1 MKAAVLRRYGRASE
15 VEIANLPQ
23 PTAGH
28 GKLLVR
34 VRAASL
40 NPLDC
45 KLRSGALRRVMP
57 LSFPA
62 VLGFDFA
69 GEVEEGAPGW
79 SRGER
84 VYGRTDAKTGGTHA
98 EFAVVDAGVIDR
110 IPAALSFEQAA
121 SLPLVACTAIQAL
134 RQAGLAKSERLLV
147 IGAGGVG
154 SVAVQVGRAM
164 GAIVST
170 LAPAAGRVDVV
181 LDTVFPGPHDEVIRM
196 LDRAGRYVST
206 GFSMKLLLRVVLG
219 RFWSRQRFGFVISKA
234 DGELMRET
242 SRLVAA
248 GQLAP
253 VIEATYPLERI
264 GEAHAHLERGHMRG
278 KIVVTVS

>member
-1 MKAAVLRRYGRASE
+1 MKAAVVRGYGSASE
-15 VEIANLPQ
+15 IEIADLPQ
-23 PTAGH
+23 PVAAP

-40 NPLDC
+40 NPLDV

-57 LSFPA
+57 LTFPA

-69 GEVEEGAPGW
+69 GEVEQGSGAW
-79 SRGER
+79 SRGDR

-98 EFAVVDAGVIDR
+98 EFAVVDASVVDR
-110 IPAALSFEQAA
+110 IPGGLSFEQAA
-121 SLPLVACTAIQAL
+121 SLPLVSCTAIQAL
-134 RQAGLAKSERLLV
+134 RKARLAQGEALLV

-154 SVAVQVGRAM
+154 SVAVHVGSAM
-164 GAIVST
+164 GARVSGGEG
-170 LAPAAGRVDVV
+170 PFDVI
-181 LDTVFPGPHDEVIRM
+181 LDTARNGPSDDTLRR
-196 LDRAGRYVST
+196 LARGGRYVTT
-206 GFSMKLLLRVVLG
+206 GFSAGLLLRSLFG
-219 RFWSRQRFGFVISKA
+219 RLWSARRFGFVISKA

-264 GEAHAHLERGHMRG
+264 GEAHARLERGHMRG
-278 KIVVTVS
+278 KIVVTV